1 MKTNL
6 ITKAMAKKAVKAVK
20 AAKASIESKHDYIEF
35 MCYIGARFNHRI
47 ANANR
52 RFDVTFARKE
62 NNDFADDI
70 YQIWEFNPHSIYNT
84 PDNKFM
90 FSTDTDGI
98 TTVIVVDDIGNS
110 KVYTFERG
118 EI

>member
-1 MKTNL
+1 MTNL
-6 ITKAMAKKAVKAVK
+6 ITRAMAKKAVMAVK
-20 AAKASIESKHDYIEF
+20 AAKASIESKHDYIGF
-35 MCYIGARFNHRI
+35 MRYIGARFNHRI

-52 RFDVTFARKE
+52 KFDVTFARKE
-62 NNDFADDI
+62 NNDFSDDI
-70 YQIWEFNPHSIYNT
+70 YQIWEVNPYSIYNN

-98 TTVIVVDDIGNS
+98 TTVIVVDYIGNS
-110 KVYTFERG
+110 KIYKFERG